1 MRELKNILRATI
13 ALMLSGAM
21 LISSPQSIT
30 KAAEKADKVSVSLI
44 GKYDSADT
52 AAIRSIDTIKK
63 EIRFRNHS
71 TGKTYTL
78 SYDNTSMMYDERG
91 TVLSAALLEVGE
103 IVDVTFLKS
112 TKHITT
118 LNVSSDAWSVED
130 TRSHELVRGDGTARI
145 QGDIYKIDA
154 RTLVMAEGKL
164 ALAEDVLSTD
174 RVTVRG
180 LGKEIYSVV
189 VTGGHG
195 YVSLSSDTV
204 EDHSLVGA
212 WLELD
217 NEVIHKISPNMMLSA
232 PEGDY
237 NLQILGNGA
246 NYQTE
251 VNISRNQ
258 ETVVDTSGVNIER
271 PKESLV
277 TFLISPDDAEVFVD
291 GERYLTDT
299 PQTITYG
306 YHSLKIIA
314 DGYETQNK
322 YLKVGTPK
330 AIIQIDLEKESDAS
344 DSSATD
350 TSAAPA
356 DVGAIAASTG
366 GTIDISAPPANIA
379 DIANSSSA
387 IASTVSANSSS
398 EKKESENAVIDGY
411 KIYFDKPYGAELYFD
426 GAYIGEIPTNVT
438 KISGSHEVIL
448 KKSGYETKSYRIN
461 IDKAQDNL
469 EYTFPDLIKEGG
481 SSDSS
486 SSASSGDS
494 SSGSSSSA
502 STGDSSSGSASSA
515 STGDSSSGSA
525 SSASTGDSSSG
536 SSSSASTGD
545 SSSGSASSASTGDS
559 SGSASS
565 ASTGDSSSGSASTG
579 DSSAAGSSTNSD
591 SASTEGSSADSSSAT
606 SASSADAAPGE
617 GTSEGGSAASTEAST
632 DGGASASKEET
643 PSSTEASSAASEGS
657 ETNNEA
663 SDAATTAS
671 GEG

>member
-1 MRELKNILRATI
+1 MTELKNILRATI

-277 TFLISPDDAEVFVD
+277 TFLINPDDAEVFVD

-306 YHSLKIIA
+306 YHSLKVIA

-330 AIIQIDLEKESDAS
+330 AIIQIDLEKESGAS
-344 DSSATD
+344 DSSTAE

-356 DVGAIAASTG
+356 DIGAIAASTG

-379 DIANSSSA
+379 DIVNSSSST
-387 IASTVSANSSS
+387 ASTVSANSSS

-448 KKSGYETKSYRIN
+448 KKAGYETKSYRIN

-481 SSDSS
+481 DDSKSADSS
-486 SSASSGDS
+486 SSASS
-494 SSGSSSSA
+494 
-502 STGDSSSGSASSA
+502 
-515 STGDSSSGSA
+515 GDSSSGSA

-559 SGSASS
+559 SSGSSSSASTDDSSSGSASS
-565 ASTGDSSSGSASTG
+565 ASTDDSSSGSASSG
-579 DSSAAGSSTNSD
+579 DSSASGD
-591 SASTEGSSADSSSAT
+591 SASTEASSADSSSAT

-617 GTSEGGSAASTEAST
+617 GTTEGGSTATSEAST
-632 DGGASASKEET
+632 DSGDSASKEET